1 MRELPAWLLV
11 TASLAAA
18 GCDDAARDDAV
29 QYSHMQ
35 SKVAARA
42 TPPPPAAEAFEF
54 RDGSGGMMGARAEAP
69 ADAPAPEAAE
79 AAEAKVSRKVIY
91 NATLDLA
98 VDDLDAASA
107 KVGAMLASS
116 GGYIAEETMTGSPGA
131 TRTRFWRLRVPI
143 DGFDGFVTSVMALGE
158 LVNFNRTSQDV
169 TAEFYDIEARIK
181 NKQVQEQTL
190 QKMLEERSGHLE
202 EVLKVETELSRVRGE
217 IEQMQGRIRVLQNL
231 SALATLTLT
240 LREHERFQ
248 PAAPVVADFPTQVAR
263 TWQESVTR
271 LVDVGQALVLFAV
284 GQAVWLPFWAL
295 GLLAAWAIGRR
306 AVALARSRPTPPA
319 SPSPGG

>member
-1 MRELPAWLLV
+1 MRGHLACLLI
-11 TASLAAA
+11 TASLATIGCDEPHYEYAAQRIAAEPKSAMAPVPDEAPAFRDQAA
-18 GCDDAARDDAV
+18 GMRGE
-29 QYSHMQ
+29 
-35 SKVAARA
+35 
-42 TPPPPAAEAFEF
+42 T
-54 RDGSGGMMGARAEAP
+54 AEAP
-69 ADAPAPEAAE
+69 ATEAPD
-79 AAEAKVSRKVIY
+79 AKVSRKVIY

-98 VDDLDAASA
+98 VEDLDSASA
-107 KVGAMLASS
+107 KVGEMLASS
-116 GGYIAEETMTGSPGA
+116 GGYIAEETMTGSPGS
-131 TRTRFWRLRVPI
+131 TRTRFWRLRIPI

-169 TAEFYDIEARIK
+169 TAEFYDVEARIK

-190 QKMLEERSGHLE
+190 QKMLEERSGQLE

-231 SALATLTLT
+231 SSLATLTLT

-263 TWQESVTR
+263 TWQESVGR
-271 LVDVGQALVLFAV
+271 LVDAGKALVLFVV
-284 GQAVWLPFWAL
+284 GQAVWLPFWAI
-295 GLLAAWAIGRR
+295 GLLIAWAVGRK

-319 SPSPGG
+319 DPSPGGRGA